1 MGLALLALV
10 AGASAQSLSL
20 EQVMADPDWIGPP
33 VEQAWLA
40 LDGEHAYYRVKQ
52 SGSVLRQLRRIDLG
66 DGADAPVA
74 DADLAG
80 IDGPEPVFSRDRRH
94 AAFLRNGDLF
104 VRELASGRLR
114 QLTRGI
120 EDLAEPRFADDR
132 RVQVRAGERW
142 LSVAIEGGPATP
154 LADLR
159 FEAEPDSEGADDDL
173 RQTQLRLFESL
184 ARLRAQRAATRDEE
198 ARVRDADP
206 SRAPLPWYLG
216 KGRRLVASEPSPD
229 GRFLLISTEDGDHKR
244 GDAGK
249 MPRFVTESGFT
260 EVEDVRTRVG
270 REPPA
275 AQRIELLDL
284 QARERTVID
293 LAALPGIDVDPL
305 ADLRAAAAARAAA
318 AKAAASA
325 GAGTSPAA
333 AASAAGKPDAGATP
347 RPVSL
352 MAAQWSPDG
361 RHVALMLRANDNK
374 DRWLATLAPARNGG
388 AVSVQHRLTDPAWIN
403 WSFNAFGW
411 MPQGD
416 TLWYQSEHTGWS
428 HLYVKP
434 LSGPA
439 RALTHGDWEVHA
451 PELSADGG
459 TVYFI
464 GNAGDPTRFD
474 LYSVATTGRT
484 EPRRLTELGGVERF
498 VLSADGRQVLLAHS
512 ASYLPTQL
520 SQLQLRGGEV
530 TALTDTRTNAYKA
543 IEWPGFEMVAVPSSH
558 QDRPV
563 WSKLYRPRTLE
574 PGRTY
579 PAVLFVHGAGYTQ
592 NSHQRFPYYFREQ
605 MFHHLLVEAG
615 YIVLDMDYRAS
626 AGYGRDWRTAIY
638 RQMGHPELEDL
649 LDGIDWLA
657 AEHQVDPARIG
668 VYGGSYGGFMT
679 LMALFREPDRFA
691 AGAALRPVTD
701 WRHYNHGYTA
711 NILNTPQL
719 DPEAHRKS
727 SPIEYAQAL
736 ADPLLI
742 GHGMLDDNVFYQDS
756 VMLAQ
761 RLIDLGKQDWELAGY
776 PLEPHGYVQPESWLD
791 QYRRILKLFNQALKP

>member
-1 MGLALLALV
+1 V
-10 AGASAQSLSL
+10 
-20 EQVMADPDWIGPP
+20 
-33 VEQAWLA
+33 
-40 LDGEHAYYRVKQ
+40 
-52 SGSVLRQLRRIDLG
+52 
-66 DGADAPVA
+66 VA

-104 VRELASGRLR
+104 VRDLDNGRLR
-114 QLTRGI
+114 QLTRGV
-120 EDLAEPRFADDR
+120 EDLAEPRFADGR
-132 RVQVRAGERW
+132 RLQVRAGERW
-142 LSVAIEGGPATP
+142 LSVDLQGGPATP

-159 FEAEPDSEGADDDL
+159 FEAEPDSEGAEDDL

-184 ARLRAQRAATRDEE
+184 ARLRAERAAGRDED
-198 ARVRDADP
+198 ARLRAADP

-229 GRFLLISTEDGDHKR
+229 GRFLLISTEDADHKR
-244 GDAGK
+244 GDGGK

-270 REPPA
+270 RQPPA
-275 AQRIELLDL
+275 AQRLELLDL
-284 QARERTVID
+284 QARERTAID
-293 LAALPGIDVDPL
+293 LAALAGIDVDPL
-305 ADLRAAAAARAAA
+305 AELRAAAAARTAA
-318 AKAAASA
+318 AKAS
-325 GAGTSPAA
+325 AA
-333 AASAAGKPDAGATP
+333 ADGGGTTAGGAEAKPDSGVTP

-361 RHVALMLRANDNK
+361 RHLALMLRANDNK
-374 DRWLATLAPARNGG
+374 DRWLVTLAPARTGA

-403 WSFNAFGW
+403 WSFNGFGW
-411 MPQGD
+411 LPQGD
-416 TLWYQSEHTGWS
+416 ALWFQSEHSGWS
-428 HLYVKP
+428 HLYLKP
-434 LSGPA
+434 LSGPE
-439 RALTHGDWEVHA
+439 RALTRGEWEVHA
-451 PELSADGG
+451 PDLSGDGD
-459 TVYFI
+459 TLYFI
-464 GNAGDPTRFD
+464 ANAGDPTRFD
-474 LYSVATTGRT
+474 LYSVPVGGRA
-484 EPRRLTELGGVERF
+484 EPTRLTRLGGVERF
-498 VLSADGRQVLLAHS
+498 ELSADGRRVLLAHS
-512 ASYLPTQL
+512 SAYVPTQL
-520 SQLQLRGGEV
+520 SSLQLRGGRL
-530 TALTDTRTNAYKA
+530 TALTDTRTPGYRA
-543 IEWPGFEMVAVPSSH
+543 IDWPGFEMVAVPSSH

-615 YIVLDMDYRAS
+615 YVVLDMDYRAS

-649 LDGIDWLA
+649 IDGIDWLA
-657 AEHQVDPARIG
+657 ANHQVDPERIG

-679 LMALFREPDRFA
+679 LMALFREPGRFA

-719 DPEAHRKS
+719 DPEAHRIS
-727 SPIEYAQAL
+727 SPIEHAEGL

-742 GHGMLDDNVFYQDS
+742 AHGMLDDNVFFQDS

-791 QYRRILKLFNQALKP
+791 QYRRILKLFNQALRP